1 MINEEQ
7 KRAVIYCRVST
18 KEQVEDGNSLAMQER
33 ICREYA
39 DTNGYEIAE
48 IFVEQGESAKTAD
61 RTQLQNLL
69 NFCAIKKH
77 GISAVIA
84 YKIDRVSRN
93 TDDYSQIRI
102 MLKRYGVEIK
112 STSEYF
118 ENTPAGRFMEN
129 IIANVAQF
137 DNDVRAE
144 RSTGGMKEAVR
155 EGRYVWRAPL
165 GYDNVKV
172 NGKATIAPNGDAPLV
187 KKAFELIASGVY
199 STEAVRIMIGKEG
212 LINVKKSTIN
222 RSYFFRVVRN
232 RLYTG
237 TIVMFGGRHPGTF
250 EPIISEALFEKVQ
263 LMLSGRKNSIKHYK
277 HENPDFPL
285 RRFVA
290 DESGRKVTG
299 YWSHGRRIRYAYYTF
314 KNNTQVIRKE
324 VLEERFIDFLSLFEF
339 NTSYLQILQ
348 KKLTE
353 VFKKQIAGN
362 GKEFEKIGQTLE
374 ERNKELDYYVKLN
387 RDGDINKTTFK
398 DRVSKLEAEIADL
411 RVLLEEKPKYNF
423 DINGLFKFAVETLKQ
438 PSILWEK
445 STFEVKLQLQRFYFS
460 EGIVFNGKYFRTAKM
475 CSLFKLKSI
484 FEWSEFSKVNLRDGR
499 TNTVSR
505 RNFKEDQ
512 KMLET
517 EAFWVT
523 IAEELIELQRIL
535 SQ

>member
-1 MINEEQ
+1 M
-7 KRAVIYCRVST
+7 
-18 KEQVEDGNSLAMQER
+18 
-33 ICREYA
+33 
-39 DTNGYEIAE
+39 
-48 IFVEQGESAKTAD
+48 
-61 RTQLQNLL
+61 
-69 NFCAIKKH
+69 
-77 GISAVIA
+77 
-84 YKIDRVSRN
+84 
-93 TDDYSQIRI
+93 
-102 MLKRYGVEIK
+102 
-112 STSEYF
+112 
-118 ENTPAGRFMEN
+118 
-129 IIANVAQF
+129 
-137 DNDVRAE
+137 
-144 RSTGGMKEAVR
+144 
-155 EGRYVWRAPL
+155 
-165 GYDNVKV
+165 
-172 NGKATIAPNGDAPLV
+172 
-187 KKAFELIASGVY
+187 
-199 STEAVRIMIGKEG
+199 
-212 LINVKKSTIN
+212 
-222 RSYFFRVVRN
+222 
-232 RLYTG
+232 
-237 TIVMFGGRHPGTF
+237 
-250 EPIISEALFEKVQ
+250 
-263 LMLSGRKNSIKHYK
+263 
-277 HENPDFPL
+277 
-285 RRFVA
+285 
-290 DESGRKVTG
+290 
-299 YWSHGRRIRYAYYTF
+299 
-314 KNNTQVIRKE
+314 
-324 VLEERFIDFLSLFEF
+324 EERFIDFLSLFEF